1 MRVLVGV
8 LVITLLVAGGVFA
21 YIKLFGGAKASY
33 KDKRYGFEI
42 SDQSG
47 WYLIPQKKDVYY
59 SLGTSDSS
67 RKTVISYFGVSPVK
81 SAGVSTQSIG
91 DMVSQSCISLAN
103 ERKQNQTGFDEVTL
117 NGKSGFECVSEGKPD
132 NVDKVYTFRLYTL
145 LGGSGAQYDY
155 VLSASFP
162 KGDAIEEGK
171 VNRIVNSF
179 RFN

>member
-1 MRVLVGV
+1 
-8 LVITLLVAGGVFA
+8 
-21 YIKLFGGAKASY
+21 
-33 KDKRYGFEI
+33 
-42 SDQSG
+42 
-47 WYLIPQKKDVYY
+47 
-59 SLGTSDSS
+59 
-67 RKTVISYFGVSPVK
+67 
-81 SAGVSTQSIG
+81 
-91 DMVSQSCISLAN
+91 MVSQSCISLAN